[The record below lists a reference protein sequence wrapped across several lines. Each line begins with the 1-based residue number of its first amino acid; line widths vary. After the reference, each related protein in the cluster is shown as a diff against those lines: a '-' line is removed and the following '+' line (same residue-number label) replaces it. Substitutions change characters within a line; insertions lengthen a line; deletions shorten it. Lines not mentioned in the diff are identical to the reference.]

1 MVGLGSGREQKTCYT
16 DFLFRP
22 WMAFLISEGDMPHI
36 YIQNFIQL
44 RNRIILNLLV
54 PILAILF
61 SLNSMAEVYQPTA
74 NQVVASWDSSQSLNN
89 TRVSLRNIEW
99 HLQQSQYAGSSN
111 LHLRQASM
119 MLDNLEETQAD
130 KPEYWYYKAR
140 VLEYQHQ
147 FIAALQALDNAL
159 ELDETFISAWLMKSN
174 VLLLM
179 GENNS
184 AKQTCLRLIG
194 MANVDIALACSL
206 QTAKGVE
213 QVKTAY
219 AKLQPIVKRLHHDTD
234 NIAASNIWLVQLAA
248 DMATQ
253 LNLTEQSAVW
263 MSAYPLEKT
272 PISYMSQWADTQLD
286 LGQYENVLDRL
297 GEIVQQVGYQD
308 DALLMRLAMAEVQ
321 SNRDLNPNGTQKKW
335 QSSAKNRVTLRLQR
349 NDTYHA
355 ADLSRFYIYIEPN
368 PEKALFWAQQNL
380 AQSLSHEDYALHKKA
395 QAMMLKQPVK
405 VKES

>member
-1 MVGLGSGREQKTCYT
+1 
-16 DFLFRP
+16 
-22 WMAFLISEGDMPHI
+22 MAFLISEGDMPHI
-36 YIQNFIQL
+36 YTQNFIQL
-44 RNRIILNLLV
+44 RNSITLKLLV

-61 SLNSMAEVYQPTA
+61 SLNSVAEVYRPTA
-74 NQVVASWDSSQSLNN
+74 NQVVASWDSSQSLDN
-89 TRVSLRNIEW
+89 TRVSLQNVEW

-111 LHLRQASM
+111 LHLRQASV
-119 MLDNLEETQAD
+119 MLDNLEETQAN

-140 VLEYQHQ
+140 VLEHQHQ
-147 FIAALQALDNAL
+147 FTAALQALDNSL
-159 ELDETFISAWLMKSN
+159 KLDETFISAWLMKSN
-174 VLLLM
+174 LLLLM

-206 QTAKGVE
+206 QTAKGMD
-213 QVKTAY
+213 QIKTAY
-219 AKLQPIVKRLHHDTD
+219 AKLQPLVKRLHHDTD
-234 NIAASNIWLVQLAA
+234 NIEASNIWLVQLAA

-253 LNLTEQSAVW
+253 LNLIQQSAVW
-263 MSAYPLEKT
+263 MSTYPLEKT

-286 LGQYENVLDRL
+286 LGQYKNVLDRL
-297 GEIVQQVGYQD
+297 GEIMQQVGYQD

-321 SNRDLNPNGTQKKW
+321 SNQESHHNGTQKKW
-335 QSSAKNRVTLRLQR
+335 QSSAKNRVTLRLHR

>member
-1 MVGLGSGREQKTCYT
+1 
-16 DFLFRP
+16 
-22 WMAFLISEGDMPHI
+22 MAFLISEGDMPHI

-44 RNRIILNLLV
+44 RNSIILNLLV

-61 SLNSMAEVYQPTA
+61 SLNSIAEVYRPTA
-74 NQVVASWDSSQSLNN
+74 NQVVASWDPSQSLDN
-89 TRVSLRNIEW
+89 TRVSLQNVEW
-99 HLQQSQYAGSSN
+99 HLQKSQYAGSSN
-111 LHLRQASM
+111 LHLRQASV
-119 MLDNLEETQAD
+119 MLDNLEEIQAN
-130 KPEYWYYKAR
+130 KAEYWYYKAR
-140 VLEYQHQ
+140 VLEHQHQ
-147 FIAALQALDNAL
+147 FTAALQALDNSL
-159 ELDETFISAWLMKSN
+159 KLDETFISAWLMKSN
-174 VLLLM
+174 LLLLM
-179 GENNS
+179 GENNN

-206 QTAKGVE
+206 QTAKGMD
-213 QVKTAY
+213 QIKTAY
-219 AKLQPIVKRLHHDTD
+219 AKLQPLVKRLHHDTD
-234 NIAASNIWLVQLAA
+234 NIAASNIWFVQLAA

-253 LNLTEQSAVW
+253 LNLIQQSAVW
-263 MSAYPLEKT
+263 MSTYPLEKT

-297 GEIVQQVGYQD
+297 GEIMQQVGYQD

-321 SNRDLNPNGTQKKW
+321 SNQESHHNGTQKKW

-349 NDTYHA
+349 NDTHHA

-368 PEKALFWAQQNL
+368 PEKTLFGAQQNL